1 MQPKIVSAVRRLSFA
16 LSEDYLAS
24 LYGEI
29 ESAGII
35 QYHHLL
41 VIYDSGEAPCLFFG
55 AEWSKLDPCYKDE
68 PMLGVFSGD
77 GHGNCGGS
85 TDWLDDAL
93 FVLGSIKLAREM
105 LRFEDSGLV
114 EGEARALTEILKR
127 LQRPSNDA
135 TLVRHRSGY
144 EEALRSNDEQMV
156 AYMKSIA
163 SR

>member
-41 VIYDSGEAPCLFFG
+41 VIHGPDEEPRLFFG

-85 TDWLDDAL
+85 VDWLDDAL
-93 FVLGSIKLAREM
+93 FVLGSIKLAREI
-105 LRFEDSGLV
+105 LRLADSGLV
-114 EGEARALTEILKR
+114 EGEAWALTEILKR

-144 EEALRSNDEQMV
+144 EEALRSNDERMV

-163 SR
+163 GR